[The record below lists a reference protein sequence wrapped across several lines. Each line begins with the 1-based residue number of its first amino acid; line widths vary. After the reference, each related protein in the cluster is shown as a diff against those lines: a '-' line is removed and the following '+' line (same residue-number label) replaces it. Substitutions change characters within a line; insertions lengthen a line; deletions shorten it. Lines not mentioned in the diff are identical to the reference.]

1 MVKGATQKISQ
12 ECFAHGE
19 AEGGAIM
26 TKRQTVFIIVVNA
39 AISLVI
45 SLTVSL
51 IMLYFFL
58 LSLEVVEVPVGPGA
72 PAQADSTALPPQAAA
87 VIPSPKPTTTTYIV
101 QAGDSLSGI
110 AFQFDVT
117 VEDIMRANGLTDADL
132 LFVGQELIIPIGG
145 LPETPA
151 FTPVPTPTET
161 PIPFKPPTPLSTDT
175 PLAAPPTPSGT
186 PLPPPETPVL
196 TPPKEPTPTI
206 FAKPVDVEIT
216 EIVGSGNIAG
226 EMVIITNRGQP
237 INLEGWTLSDRH
249 DNVYTFPGI
258 LLWSNNASVRVHT
271 GLGENT
277 ATDLYWKLNK
287 AIWET
292 GDKATLADKDGKIIF
307 VYALG
312 D

>member
-1 MVKGATQKISQ
+1 
-12 ECFAHGE
+12 
-19 AEGGAIM
+19 M

-45 SLTVSL
+45 SLSISL
-51 IMLYFFL
+51 IMLYVFL
-58 LSLEVVEVPVGPGA
+58 RSLEVVEVPVGPGA
-72 PAQADSTALPPQAAA
+72 PAQADRTALPPQAAA
-87 VIPSPKPTTTTYIV
+87 VTPSPKPTTTTYIV

-110 AFQFDVT
+110 AFQFEVS

-161 PIPFKPPTPLSTDT
+161 SIPFEPPTPLSKDT
-175 PLAAPPTPSGT
+175 PLATQPMPTGTPS
-186 PLPPPETPVL
+186 PPPETPAL
-196 TPPKEPTPTI
+196 SEAEGPAPSPTKEPTPTVL
-206 FAKPVDVEIT
+206 AKPVDVEIT
-216 EIVGSGNIAG
+216 EIVGSGDIAD

-237 INLEGWTLSDRH
+237 VNLEGWTLSDRH

-271 GLGENT
+271 GSGENT
-277 ATDLYWKLNK
+277 ATDLYWKLNR
-287 AIWET
+287 AIWEA
-292 GDKATLADKDGKIIF
+292 GDKATLADKNGKIMA
-307 VYALG
+307 VYDLG

>member
-1 MVKGATQKISQ
+1 
-12 ECFAHGE
+12 
-19 AEGGAIM
+19 M

-45 SLTVSL
+45 SLSVSL
-51 IMLYFFL
+51 IMFYVFL
-58 LSLEVVEVPVGPGA
+58 ISLEVVELPVGPGA
-72 PAQADSTALPPQAAA
+72 PAQAGRTALPPQAAA
-87 VIPSPKPTTTTYIV
+87 PVPSPTPTTTTYIV

-110 AFQFDVT
+110 ALQFDVPM
-117 VEDIMRANGLTDADL
+117 EDLMRANDLTDADL

-161 PIPFKPPTPLSTDT
+161 PIPFEPPTPLSTDT
-175 PLAAPPTPSGT
+175 PPAAQPTPSGT
-186 PLPPPETPVL
+186 PLPSPETPAPSP
-196 TPPKEPTPTI
+196 TRGPTPTI
-206 FAKPVDVEIT
+206 SKPVDVEIT
-216 EIVGSGNIAG
+216 EVIGSGNIAE
-226 EMVIITNRGQP
+226 EMVIITNRGQSV
-237 INLEGWTLSDRH
+237 NLEGWTLSDRH

-277 ATDLYWKLNK
+277 ANDLYWKLNK
-287 AIWET
+287 AIWEP
-292 GDKATLADKDGKIIF
+292 GDKATLADRNEEIIA
-307 VYALG
+307 VYDLG

>member
-1 MVKGATQKISQ
+1 MD
-12 ECFAHGE
+12 
-19 AEGGAIM
+19 
-26 TKRQTVFIIVVNA
+26 KRQTVFIIVVNA

-45 SLTVSL
+45 SLSVSL
-51 IMLYFFL
+51 IMLYVFL

-72 PAQADSTALPPQAAA
+72 PAQADSTALPPQAAPA
-87 VIPSPKPTTTTYIV
+87 IPSPKPTTTIYIV

-110 AFQFDVT
+110 AFQFEVSA
-117 VEDIMRANGLTDADL
+117 EDIMRANGLTDADL

-161 PIPFKPPTPLSTDT
+161 PIPFEPPTPVSTGT
-175 PLAAPPTPSGT
+175 PLAAQPTLSRT
-186 PLPPPETPVL
+186 PLPSPETPAPSP
-196 TPPKEPTPTI
+196 TKESTPTI

-216 EIVGSGNIAG
+216 EIVGSGDIAE

-237 INLEGWTLSDRH
+237 VNLEGWTLSDRH

-258 LLWSNNASVRVHT
+258 LLWSNNASVKVHT

-277 ATDLYWKLNK
+277 ATDLYWKLNQ
-287 AIWET
+287 AIWEA
-292 GDKATLADKDGKIIF
+292 GDEATLADKDEKIMA

-312 D
+312 Y

>member
-1 MVKGATQKISQ
+1 
-12 ECFAHGE
+12 
-19 AEGGAIM
+19 M

-45 SLTVSL
+45 SLSVSL
-51 IMLYFFL
+51 IMLYFVL
-58 LSLEVVEVPVGPGA
+58 LLLETAEKQVSPGA
-72 PAQADSTALPPQAAA
+72 PAQADSTALPLPAGAAT
-87 VIPSPKPTTTTYIV
+87 PSPKPTTTIYIV

-110 AFQFDVT
+110 AFQFDVS

-161 PIPFKPPTPLSTDT
+161 PIPFEPPTPLSTGT
-175 PLAAPPTPSGT
+175 SASPT
-186 PLPPPETPVL
+186 
-196 TPPKEPTPTI
+196 KEPTPTI

-216 EIVGSGNIAG
+216 EIVGPGNIAE

-237 INLEGWTLSDRH
+237 VNLEGWTLSDRH

-271 GLGENT
+271 DFGENT
-277 ATDLYWKLNK
+277 ATDLYWKLNR

-292 GDKATLADKDGKIIF
+292 GDQATLADKSGKIIA
-307 VYALG
+307 VYAL

>member
-1 MVKGATQKISQ
+1 
-12 ECFAHGE
+12 
-19 AEGGAIM
+19 M

-45 SLTVSL
+45 SLSVSL
-51 IMLYFFL
+51 IMLYVFL
-58 LSLEVVEVPVGPGA
+58 LSLEVVEVPAGPA
-72 PAQADSTALPPQAAA
+72 VPAQADHTALPPQAPAA
-87 VIPSPKPTTTTYIV
+87 ATPSPEPTTTTYVV

-110 AFQFDVT
+110 AFQFDVS
-117 VEDIMRANGLTDADL
+117 VEDLMRANGLTDADL

-151 FTPVPTPTET
+151 FTPIPTPTET
-161 PIPFKPPTPLSTDT
+161 SIPFEPPTPLSTDT
-175 PLAAPPTPSGT
+175 PLAAQPTPRGT
-186 PLPPPETPVL
+186 PLPSSQTPAMSETEGPAPSP
-196 TPPKEPTPTI
+196 TKGPTPTV
-206 FAKPVDVEIT
+206 FAKPVDLEIT
-216 EIVGSGNIAG
+216 EIVGSGNIAE

-237 INLEGWTLSDRH
+237 VNLEGWTLSDRH

-277 ATDLYWKLNK
+277 ATDLYWKLNQ
-287 AIWET
+287 AIWEA
-292 GDKATLADKDGKIIF
+292 GDEAILADKNGKIIA

-312 D
+312 E

>member
-1 MVKGATQKISQ
+1 VSEKRSNAWNSN
-12 ECFAHGE
+12 ERFAHG
-19 AEGGAIM
+19 AEGGAAM

-45 SLTVSL
+45 SLSVSL
-51 IMLYFFL
+51 IMLYVFL
-58 LSLEVVEVPVGPGA
+58 ISLEVVEVPAGLA
-72 PAQADSTALPPQAAA
+72 PTQADSTALPPQAVA
-87 VIPSPKPTTTTYIV
+87 VIPSPKPTTTTYAV

-117 VEDIMRANGLTDADL
+117 VEDLMQANGLTDADL

-145 LPETPA
+145 LPEMPA
-151 FTPVPTPTET
+151 FTPAPTATET
-161 PIPFKPPTPLSTDT
+161 PIPFEPPTPLSTDT
-175 PLAAPPTPSGT
+175 PLAAQPTPTGT
-186 PLPPPETPVL
+186 TLPSPQTPAPSP
-196 TPPKEPTPTI
+196 TKEPTPTI
-206 FAKPVDVEIT
+206 SAKPVDVEIT
-216 EIVGSGNIAG
+216 EIVGSGNIAE

-237 INLEGWTLSDRH
+237 VNLEGWALSDRH

-258 LLWSNNASVRVHT
+258 LLWSNNASVRIHT

-277 ATDLYWKLNK
+277 ATDLYWKLNQ
-287 AIWET
+287 AVWEA
-292 GDKATLADKDGKIIF
+292 GDEATLADKNGKIIA

>member
-1 MVKGATQKISQ
+1 
-12 ECFAHGE
+12 
-19 AEGGAIM
+19 M

-45 SLTVSL
+45 SLSVSL
-51 IMLYFFL
+51 IMLYVFL
-58 LSLEVVEVPVGPGA
+58 LSLEAVEV
-72 PAQADSTALPPQAAA
+72 TALPPQAPAA
-87 VIPSPKPTTTTYIV
+87 IPSPKPTTTTYIV

-110 AFQFDVT
+110 AFQFDVP
-117 VEDIMRANGLTDADL
+117 VEDIIRANGLNDADL

-161 PIPFKPPTPLSTDT
+161 PIPFEPPTPLPTDT
-175 PLAAPPTPSGT
+175 PLAAQPTPSET
-186 PLPPPETPVL
+186 PLPSPETPVPSP
-196 TPPKEPTPTI
+196 TKGPTPTI

-216 EIVGSGNIAG
+216 EIVGSGSIAE
-226 EMVIITNRGQP
+226 EMVVITNRGQP
-237 INLEGWTLSDRH
+237 VNLEGWTLSDRH

-271 GLGENT
+271 SSGENT
-277 ATDLYWKLNK
+277 ATDLYWKLDR
-287 AIWET
+287 AIWEA
-292 GDKATLADKDGKIIF
+292 GDKATLADRNGEIIAD
-307 VYALG
+307 YALG